1 MADHIYLKPLTTKSI
16 IEILKAHPQIDAVLP
31 TGRTN
36 RFELVFRSRKRIWQ
50 DFGRMIGVDVNAIN
64 ITENREQ
71 FKQLLKKWVPSAP
84 AEICTSYL
92 RGKEMHK
99 NLVSF
104 SDTSFLYFRRY
115 RAAIVYKKKILM
127 CF

>member
-1 MADHIYLKPLTTKSI
+1 MGGQTALNLCLEADEKNL
-16 IEILKAHPQIDAVLP
+16 A
-31 TGRTN
+31 
-36 RFELVFRSRKRIWQ
+36 
-50 DFGRMIGVDVNAIN
+50 DFGVRMIGVDVNAIN

-71 FKQLLKKWVPSAP
+71 FKQLLKKIGIS
-84 AEICTSYL
+84 ICACRNMYFYL
-92 RGKEMHK
+92 RGKEIAQ

-115 RAAIVYKKKILM
+115 WSGYCIKERILM